1 MRSCKGMA
9 GRVQGLP
16 FAGPPRPADRRN
28 VDGWRGLMILFQVL
42 PVIIIQLWMDALIL
56 PLELSGV
63 IQCAPDVTSCQPEE
77 LSESLVD
84 AEGQPLNKYDESLIE
99 APFYCTPRTRRSLTS
114 GSRRQTS
121 WPTQRQHRAGRLK
134 RRG

>member
-1 MRSCKGMA
+1 MA

-63 IQCAPDVTSCQPEE
+63 
-77 LSESLVD
+77 
-84 AEGQPLNKYDESLIE
+84 
-99 APFYCTPRTRRSLTS
+99 
-114 GSRRQTS
+114 
-121 WPTQRQHRAGRLK
+121 
-134 RRG
+134 